1 VAERI
6 LIADDE
12 PALLDAVSYALDRAG
27 FDPARATTGEDAL
40 EHIRHNPV
48 DVVIL
53 DVMLP
58 GRSGFDVCRELRAG
72 SDIPIILLTAREAE
86 ADRVAGLELGAD
98 DYITKPFSMAELVS
112 RVRAILRRRA
122 LDREAASGAA
132 RLTVGEIGIEPVS
145 GRVTIAGRAVR
156 LTPSEYQILL
166 LMAGS
171 PGTVLTR
178 RQILRHLWDS
188 EHVGDERVCDVHVH
202 SLRRKLEGAGGEA
215 GWITTVRGQG
225 YVLSG

>member
-27 FDPARATTGEDAL
+27 FTPARVTTGEDAL
-40 EHIRHNPV
+40 RHIRHNDV

-58 GRSGFDVCRELRAG
+58 GRSGLEVCRELRAG

-98 DYITKPFSMAELVS
+98 DYVTKPFSMAELVS

-122 LDREAASGAA
+122 LDRSAAPAA
-132 RLTVGEIGIEPVS
+132 RLTVGEIEIEPVI
-145 GRVTIAGRAVR
+145 GRVTIAGRALR

-166 LMAGS
+166 LMAGT
-171 PGTVLTR
+171 PGAVFTR
-178 RQILRHLWDS
+178 TQILRHLWES

-202 SLRRKLEGAGGEA
+202 GLRRKLERAGGDPR
-215 GWITTVRGQG
+215 WITTVRGQG
-225 YVLSG
+225 YVLNA

>member
-27 FDPARATTGEDAL
+27 FATARATTGEAAI
-40 EHIRHNPV
+40 EHIRHNHV

-58 GRSGFDVCRELRAG
+58 GGSGFEVCQQLRAS

-98 DYITKPFSMAELVS
+98 DYVTKPFSMAELVS
-112 RVRAILRRRA
+112 RVRAILRWRA
-122 LDREAASGAA
+122 IDRESASGAS
-132 RLTVGEIGIEPVS
+132 RLTVGEIAIEPVS
-145 GRVTIAGRAVR
+145 GRVTVLGQAVR

-171 PGTVLTR
+171 PGTVFTR
-178 RQILRHLWDS
+178 PQILRHLWDS

-202 SLRRKLEGAGGEA
+202 SLRRKLERAGGKA
-215 GWITTVRGQG
+215 GWIATVRGQG
-225 YVLSG
+225 YVLGA